1 MGAVVAAL
9 EQLVY
14 FSRASFPSRS
24 AHGGI
29 EPQVARI
36 LVQSRLNNPKRGLVG
51 ALYFGDGH
59 FFQVLEG
66 AGAELDA
73 LLERLARDPRHEDFQ
88 VLIRRPLAQ
97 RGFRQWSMKYVAL
110 AEDVQALLRR
120 HGLRS
125 FEPAR
130 FSPAVVEELVA
141 LLQQGKAFSAQQQ
154 VDPVYELARQEYG
167 EQLRRRTWLWAALGG
182 AGGLIFGLLLAAVAW
197 AYR

>member
-1 MGAVVAAL
+1 MAAL

-14 FSRASFPSRS
+14 FSRATFPTRS

-29 EPQVARI
+29 EPEVARI

-66 AGAELDA
+66 AGAELDG
-73 LLERLARDPRHEDFQ
+73 LLERLARDPRHEGFQ

-110 AEDVQALLRR
+110 ADDVQALLRR
-120 HGLRS
+120 HGLRQ

-130 FSPAVVEELVA
+130 FSPALVEELVA
-141 LLQQGKAFSAQQQ
+141 LLQQGKAYSVQHQA
-154 VDPVYELARQEYG
+154 DPVYALAQQEYG
-167 EQLRRRTWLWAALGG
+167 QRLRSRTRLGALLGG
-182 AGGLIFGLLLAAVAW
+182 AGGLMLGLILAAVAW
-197 AYR
+197 TYSG